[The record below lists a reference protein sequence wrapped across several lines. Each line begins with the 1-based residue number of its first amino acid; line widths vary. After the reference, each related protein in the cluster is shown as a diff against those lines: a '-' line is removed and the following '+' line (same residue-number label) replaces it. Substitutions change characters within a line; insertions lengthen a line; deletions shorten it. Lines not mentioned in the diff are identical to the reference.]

1 MENETLVN
9 AGAGVTVEP
18 QETAGAAQTADVA
31 TGTPTEGQSQTKEEN
46 AAFAAMRR
54 QYEQDIS
61 QRDGRLSRLDSVAK
75 AAGHGS
81 IEDMIEAQQAAEAGM
96 SLEEWRR
103 QEQQRVDDQRNAV
116 LESEEYKKLKAD
128 FDALQGKTN
137 EELTARQM
145 AEDLAA
151 VQKVFP
157 EVKKLEELGNVYN
170 TLIASGTDAVT
181 AAKAALAAKVKAPK
195 DIGAIGQQ
203 TAVVGDY
210 FTPAQIEYYNDHP
223 ELLDKMSDAEF
234 DKLRRSMSQ
243 Y

>member
-1 MENETLVN
+1 MKNETLVN

-18 QETAGAAQTADVA
+18 QEPADAAQTADVA
-31 TGTPTEGQSQTKEEN
+31 TGTSTDGQSQTKEEN

-61 QRDGRLSRLDSVAK
+61 RRDGRLSKLDSMAK
-75 AAGHGS
+75 AAGHSS
-81 IEDMIEAQQAAEAGM
+81 IEDMIDAQRAEEAGVT
-96 SLEEWRR
+96 LEEWRR
-103 QEQQRVDDQRNAV
+103 EEKQRAEDQHNAI
-116 LESEEYKKLKAD
+116 LESEEYKKLKAE
-128 FDALQGKTN
+128 FDTLQGKAN
-137 EELTARQM
+137 EELTTRQM

-157 EVKKLEELGNVYN
+157 EVKKLEELGDIYN
-170 TLIASGTDAVT
+170 TLISSGTDAVT
-181 AAKAALAAKVKAPK
+181 AARAAIAAKVKAPK

-223 ELLDKMSDAEF
+223 ELLAKMSDADF
-234 DKLRRSMSQ
+234 DKLRRSISHR
-243 Y
+243 